1 MTNRQPH
8 SDVHAHQPH
17 DQTASNLG
25 ESEPTFASESP
36 SQDGVRLR
44 FKVHGLDC
52 AAEISALEREVGP
65 LAGGADKLAFNL
77 IRGEMTVLDSALPVS
92 TNDVKKAVARAGLTA
107 EEQGTASDNQGPE
120 NSHQRYRT
128 LFTALSGIGV
138 LKGIA
143 FHFWHAGGVSE
154 GFQLFSG
161 HGGQA
166 VPSLEI
172 VAYAL
177 AIGFGVL
184 FVLPKAWHA
193 ARRVRPDIN
202 LLMVIAVAG
211 AIGIGEWFE
220 GAAVAFLFSLSLT
233 LEGWSIARARRAIS
247 ALLDLAPTRVR
258 VKQADASEK
267 EIGAADVPVGALF
280 IVKPGERIPL
290 DGRIVSGTSSVDQA
304 PITGESIPV
313 AKEVDDGVFAG
324 TINGDGALE
333 VESTKRAEETTIARI
348 IRMVEDAQG
357 RRANAEQ
364 WVEKFARVYTP
375 LVILAS
381 IAVLVIPPVVFGAD
395 WSEWL
400 YRSLVLLVIACPCAL
415 VISTPVSIVSAL
427 AAAARN
433 GVLVKGGV
441 YIELPAHTKALA
453 FDKTGTLTRGQPVVT
468 NIIALHG
475 HTEEAVLERAAAL
488 EARSQHP
495 LARAVVNCAIER
507 GIKVLPATDVQTIK
521 GKGVNGVFD
530 GEFFWL
536 GSNRY
541 LVERNQDIDEIQ
553 DRVDTLERAGNTVVA
568 VGNDRHVCGLLA
580 ISDTLRPG
588 ARQSL
593 DALRRAGIEHLVMLT
608 GDNKLTA
615 EAIALGLELD
625 EIHAELLPEDKVSM
639 IDELVE
645 RYETVAMIGDGVNDA
660 PAMARASF
668 GVAMGAAGS
677 DAAIE
682 TADIALM
689 TDDLTKLAWLV
700 GHSRHTLS
708 IIRQNIAFSL
718 GVKALFVILT
728 FAGFASL
735 WGAIAADV
743 GASLL
748 VVANALRLLKARA
761 ETRTTVSVTSDGKPP
776 SLRTASNSTSRSSG

>member
-1 MTNRQPH
+1 M
-8 SDVHAHQPH
+8 SDRQPH
-17 DQTASNLG
+17 DQTTPTPG
-25 ESEPTFASESP
+25 ESDTASASKFP
-36 SQDGVRLR
+36 SQDGVRFR

-52 AAEISALEREVGP
+52 AAEITALEREVGP

-77 IRGEMTVLDSALPVS
+77 IRGEMAVLDNASPVS
-92 TNDVKKAVARAGLTA
+92 ASDVKKAVTRAGLAA
-107 EEQGTASDNQGPE
+107 EEQGTVSDNQGSE

-143 FHFWHAGGVSE
+143 FHFWHAGGVAE
-154 GFQLFSG
+154 GIQLFSG
-161 HGGQA
+161 HGGQSA
-166 VPSLEI
+166 PPLEI

-193 ARRVRPDIN
+193 ATRLRPDIN

-247 ALLDLAPTRVR
+247 ALLDLAPTTVR
-258 VKQADASEK
+258 AKQADGSEK
-267 EIGAADVPVGALF
+267 EVRAADVPVGALF

-290 DGRIVSGTSSVDQA
+290 DGQIVGGSSSVDQA

-313 AKEVDDGVFAG
+313 AKELGDGLFAG

-381 IAVLVIPPVVFGAD
+381 IAVLLIPPVVFGAD

-427 AAAARN
+427 AAAARS
-433 GVLVKGGV
+433 GVLIKGGV
-441 YIELPAHTKALA
+441 YVELPAHTKALA

-468 NIIALHG
+468 IVIPLYG
-475 HTEEAVLERAAAL
+475 HTEESVLERAAAL

-495 LARAVVNCAIER
+495 LARAVIDCAIER
-507 GIKVLPATDVQTIK
+507 GIKVHPATDVQTIK
-521 GKGVNGVFD
+521 GKGVNGV
-530 GEFFWL
+530 
-536 GSNRY
+536 
-541 LVERNQDIDEIQ
+541 EIG
-553 DRVDTLERAGNTVVA
+553 RA
-568 VGNDRHVCGLLA
+568 HV
-580 ISDTLRPG
+580 
-588 ARQSL
+588 
-593 DALRRAGIEHLVMLT
+593 
-608 GDNKLTA
+608 
-615 EAIALGLELD
+615 
-625 EIHAELLPEDKVSM
+625 
-639 IDELVE
+639 
-645 RYETVAMIGDGVNDA
+645 
-660 PAMARASF
+660 
-668 GVAMGAAGS
+668 
-677 DAAIE
+677 
-682 TADIALM
+682 
-689 TDDLTKLAWLV
+689 
-700 GHSRHTLS
+700 
-708 IIRQNIAFSL
+708 
-718 GVKALFVILT
+718 
-728 FAGFASL
+728 
-735 WGAIAADV
+735 
-743 GASLL
+743 
-748 VVANALRLLKARA
+748 
-761 ETRTTVSVTSDGKPP
+761 
-776 SLRTASNSTSRSSG
+776 